1 MFVGEVLGVCRN
13 GGGSVGVGVC
23 GSVEC
28 VGVLG
33 VCDCLMY
40 VRYGSCGSV

>member
-1 MFVGEVLGVCRN
+1 MC
-13 GGGSVGVGVC
+13 VGVVEGV
-23 GSVEC
+23 VEWEC

-40 VRYGSCGSV
+40 VRYGSM